1 MLRPRIQEG
10 RAGEPDRGDPRSHH
24 GIVAVFTMRKGQNA
38 DGTPL
43 YCAGCGFEAN
53 LILQSHR

>member
-24 GIVAVFTMRKGQNA
+24 GIVVVFTMRKGQNA

-53 LILQSHR
+53 LIL